1 MENQVTVEKKVT
13 KELVIKV
20 AKIAGNAVFYV
31 AILFLLLFSIM
42 NIRGS
47 KDTASYPNI
56 FGRGML
62 AVVSDSMDGDKEDSF
77 QVGDLLIVKVFKEKD
92 FNDLEIGDVVTF
104 FDPEAGNGEGGLNS
118 HRIVHIL
125 KDSNGNYES
134 IVVQGDKSVKDR
146 NYTFNPLTTN
156 EDEIRYNGQMVSS
169 GEVDYLAADDILGV
183 MIKVKE
189 GAGNTL
195 LSVRKNWFFIFVI
208 PVLILLLVE
217 IFIVVKNIMD
227 LKNEKA
233 KEELKK
239 TNEELKA
246 DLEAQKEA
254 LRAEILAELN
264 KEKENQKEAKE
275 E

>member
-13 KELVIKV
+13 KELVIKI

-77 QVGDLLIVKVFKEKD
+77 QVGDLIIVKVFKEKD

-125 KDSNGNYES
+125 KDSKGNYES

-146 NYTFNPLTTN
+146 NYTFNPATTN
-156 EDEIRYNGQMVSS
+156 ENEIRYNGEMVSS

-217 IFIVVKNIMD
+217 VFIVVKNIMD

-254 LRAEILAELN
+254 LRAEILAEL
-264 KEKENQKEAKE
+264 KKEAEKTE

>member
-13 KELVIKV
+13 KELVIKI

-62 AVVSDSMDGDKEDSF
+62 AVVSDSMDGDQEDSF
-77 QVGDLLIVKVFKEKD
+77 QAGDLLIVKVFKEKD
-92 FNDLEIGDVVTF
+92 FKDLEIGDVVTF

-118 HRIVHIL
+118 HRIVYL
-125 KDSNGNYES
+125 VKDNSGKVVS
-134 IVVQGDKSVKDR
+134 VVVQGDKSVKEH
-146 NYTFNPLTTN
+146 NYFYGKEGVSPVKNQEL
-156 EDEIRYNGQMVSS
+156 ISS
-169 GEVDYLAADDILGV
+169 GEADILSADDILGV
-183 MIKVKE
+183 MIKVND

-227 LKNEKA
+227 LKNEKQ

-254 LRAEILAELN
+254 LRAEILAEL
-264 KEKENQKEAKE
+264 KKEAEKTE